1 MVFKLVL
8 VLVVLLPL
16 YAASGLPMSNT
27 TYVHVGLGCWVIAV
41 LILAYVVGYG
51 HGKDMA

>member
-1 MVFKLVL
+1 MMFKLVL

-27 TYVHVGLGCWVIAV
+27 TYVYVGLGCWLIAV
-41 LILAYVVGYG
+41 LIVAYIVVYG
-51 HGKDMA
+51 HRDDLA